1 MLNPSI
7 QHHDKTALDPNTM
20 TSARD
25 GIVET
30 MRRWTAVDIAI
41 AVYTTLTAILI
52 SFRHSLIPEA
62 NTLLVFHALVLFV
75 VATLPPRGA
84 RWESTPRV
92 SWKKTGRDIA
102 RFLRYTYPL
111 ALVIY
116 FFEEVAH
123 TVNVVAPAAPYW
135 FEPYL
140 YAADR
145 WLFGELPTL
154 LLAGWTGLVQDELI
168 HFFYFS
174 YYLIVVGGAVIA
186 WFGINGTGKSQPG
199 PGIETAMTTT
209 VLAYFFSFI
218 WYPLLPARGPW
229 ENPEVMAGLTPFQGV
244 VFTPLME
251 WIIGKGAVSGGC
263 FPSSHVSGAW
273 GMVLGL
279 ARFHRRPALI
289 LGIFAAGM
297 SFACIYTRYHHAV
310 DIPAGFLMAVVA
322 ALIAYRITP
331 GKSER

>member
-7 QHHDKTALDPNTM
+7 EHDTKTALESGAVN
-20 TSARD
+20 SARYRVTE
-25 GIVET
+25 G
-30 MRRWTAVDIAI
+30 MRRWSAVDIAI
-41 AVYTTLTAILI
+41 VAYTTVTGILI
-52 SFRHSLIPEA
+52 LVRHSLIPKA
-62 NTLLVFHALVLFV
+62 NSLLLFHALVLLV

-84 RWESTPRV
+84 RWENVPLL
-92 SWKKTGRDIA
+92 SWRKTLRDIA

-123 TVNVVAPAAPYW
+123 TVNVIAPATPYW
-135 FEPYL
+135 FEQYL

-145 WLFGELPTL
+145 WLFGELPAL

-186 WFGINGTGKSQPG
+186 WFGVNGTGKSQPG

-209 VLAYFFSFI
+209 VLAYFFSFV

-229 ENPEVMAGLTPFQGV
+229 ENPEVMAGLAPFEGV

-273 GMVLGL
+273 GMVFGL

-289 LGIFAAGM
+289 LGLIAAGM

-310 DIPAGFLMAVVA
+310 DIPAGFLMAAVA
-322 ALIAYRITP
+322 ALVAYRITP
-331 GKSER
+331 GKGGQ